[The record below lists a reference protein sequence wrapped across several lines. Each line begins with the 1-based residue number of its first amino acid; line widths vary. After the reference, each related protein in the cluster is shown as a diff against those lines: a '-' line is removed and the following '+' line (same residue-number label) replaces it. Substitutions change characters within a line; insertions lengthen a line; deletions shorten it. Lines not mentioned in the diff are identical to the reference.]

1 MKEDSFGLFGWVGRG
16 EGRMLEEGGERR
28 RAGGGRRGAGRGGG
42 EAEEW
47 EQRRKRGDGA
57 GSGGRAKGEGVQ
69 PERAEQRGASEGRRQ
84 SPGRGCGSLVNSRPG
99 SGAFLT
105 LEIFAGRVSCGLG
118 GGTGLWIFGGMFCV
132 GFWLL
137 RRGGV
142 WFGFDLDGK
151 DIITIFVQQ
160 S

>member
-1 MKEDSFGLFGWVGRG
+1 MGRG
-16 EGRMLEEGGERR
+16 SRQERKERAGRGSDGGRGGKGVAGGVPARRWERR
-28 RAGGGRRGAGRGGG
+28 R
-42 EAEEW
+42 
-47 EQRRKRGDGA
+47 KREDAA
-57 GSGGRAKGEGVQ
+57 GSGGRAEREGGQ

-84 SPGRGCGSLVNSRPG
+84 PPGRGCGSLVNSRPG

-105 LEIFAGRVSCGLG
+105 LEIFAGWVSCGLG
-118 GGTGLWIFGGMFCV
+118 RGYGSLDFRGYFLW

-137 RRGGV
+137 RWGV

>member
-1 MKEDSFGLFGWVGRG
+1 MSTPPPYILFLSFIYIKNVYSRREGHVVKSVWPGGEG

-47 EQRRKRGDGA
+47 EQRRKREGGA

-84 SPGRGCGSLVNSRPG
+84 PPGRG
-99 SGAFLT
+99 A
-105 LEIFAGRVSCGLG
+105 
-118 GGTGLWIFGGMFCV
+118 GLWSTAA
-132 GFWLL
+132 
-137 RRGGV
+137 RGLEP
-142 WFGFDLDGK
+142 F
-151 DIITIFVQQ
+151 
-160 S
+160 

>member
-1 MKEDSFGLFGWVGRG
+1 
-16 EGRMLEEGGERR
+16 MLEEGGERR

-84 SPGRGCGSLVNSRPG
+84 PPGRGCGSLVNSRPG

-105 LEIFAGRVSCGLG
+105 LEIFAGWVSCG
-118 GGTGLWIFGGMFCV
+118 FCV
-132 GFWLL
+132 CV
-137 RRGGV
+137 GGV
-142 WFGFDLDGK
+142 VRVFGFSGVCFVRVFGYSGGLDLGGK

>member
-1 MKEDSFGLFGWVGRG
+1 
-16 EGRMLEEGGERR
+16 MLEEGGERR

-84 SPGRGCGSLVNSRPG
+84 PPGRGCGSLVNSRPG

-105 LEIFAGRVSCGLG
+105 LEIFAGWVSCGFVVG
-118 GGTGLWIFGGMFCV
+118 GSGLWIFGGMFCV
-132 GFWLL
+132 GVLVIEVGVGSWIWTAKILL
-137 RRGGV
+137 LYLYNNLKQ
-142 WFGFDLDGK
+142 LDYGCK
-151 DIITIFVQQ
+151 
-160 S
+160 